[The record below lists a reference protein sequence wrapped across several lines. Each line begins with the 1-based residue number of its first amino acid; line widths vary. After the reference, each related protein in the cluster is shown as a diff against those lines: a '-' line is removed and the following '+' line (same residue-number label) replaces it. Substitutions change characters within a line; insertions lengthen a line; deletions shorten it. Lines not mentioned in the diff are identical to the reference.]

1 MALPILFDLGLIIFV
16 SAVLAY
22 FARLLR
28 QPLIVAYVLAGVIV
42 GPVGLGI
49 ITNTEEIALLS
60 ELGIVFLLFSVGLEI
75 DFRRFRHVGFAA
87 FAGGTIQVVLT
98 FLLGFAVAMLFG
110 LESIFGVY
118 IGLLLAFSSTM
129 IVAKILADR
138 DELNTLHGR
147 IMLGIL
153 LLQDII
159 AVIALPLLRNVGS
172 LLSLE
177 FAGSIVLRGLGLF
190 AIAIL
195 LNRFFF
201 PRILDY
207 AAEKHEIL
215 FLTAVANCFF
225 FIGASYILG
234 FSIAIG
240 GFIAGL
246 SMANFPYNIE
256 IAGEVHALRDFFS
269 IVFFSSLGMQ
279 LNFWVMQS
287 MFPMFITLLLLVMI
301 LKPIML
307 AAIYLFLGY
316 GGRTSGYVGLGM
328 GQASEFMFII
338 AAEMFLI
345 GSITHEFYSFLLSI
359 VVVSIVI
366 TPYFAKGRGV
376 FYDFFSRFRVPQI
389 RHLIHPKSI
398 HILENPPGEVLEN
411 HIILFGAHRM
421 GEKIVQYL
429 KDRGEKLVV
438 VERDPEIVKN
448 LSRKGIYVR
457 YGDAENEEILKKIF
471 LTKAKLLILTI
482 PYADV
487 ASFVIRKAK
496 RFNPKVRILA
506 RAHTEIDAER
516 LYKAGADIV
525 IIPEFVS
532 AEKIVKKI
540 EHFLKEKKL

>member
-1 MALPILFDLGLIIFV
+1 MALPILFDLGIIIFA
-16 SAVLAY
+16 SAVFAYLA
-22 FARLLR
+22 RMLK
-28 QPLIVAYVLAGVIV
+28 QPLIVAYVLAGLFI
-42 GPVGLGI
+42 GPVGLGL

-75 DFRRFRHVGFAA
+75 DFRRFKHVGFAA
-87 FAGGTIQVVLT
+87 FTGGAIQVALT
-98 FLLGFAVAMLFG
+98 FLLGFTVAMLFG
-110 LESIFGVY
+110 MTNILAVY

-129 IVAKILADR
+129 IVAKILTDR

-159 AVIALPLLRNVGS
+159 AVIALPFLRNVGS
-172 LLSLE
+172 LFSLE
-177 FAGSIVLRGLGLF
+177 FAGAIVLKGVGIF

-201 PRILDY
+201 PRVLDY

-225 FIGASYILG
+225 FIGASYVLG
-234 FSIAIG
+234 FSVAIG

-279 LNFWVMQS
+279 LNFWVIHD
-287 MFPMFITLLLLVMI
+287 MFPLFITLLLLI
-301 LKPIML
+301 LLLKPVIL
-307 AAIYLFLGY
+307 TVIYLFLGY

-345 GSITHEFYSFLLSI
+345 GSITHDFYSFLLSI

-366 TPYFAKGRGV
+366 TPYFAKGRGI
-376 FYDFFSRFRVPQI
+376 FYDFFSRFRIPRI
-389 RHLIHPKSI
+389 HHLIHPKSI
-398 HILENPPGEVLEN
+398 HVLENPPEEVLKN
-411 HIILFGAHRM
+411 HIIVFGAHRM
-421 GEKIVQYL
+421 GEKIVQYIR
-429 KDRGEKLVV
+429 DTGEKFVV

-448 LSRKGIYVR
+448 LGRKGIYVR
-457 YGDAENEEILKKIF
+457 YGDAENEEVLKKIF
-471 LTKAKLLILTI
+471 LTRAKLLILTI

-487 ASFVIRKAK
+487 ASFVVRKAK

-532 AEKIVKKI
+532 AEKVVKKI

>member
-1 MALPILFDLGLIIFV
+1 MPLPILFDLGLIIFI
-16 SAVLAY
+16 SAILAY
-22 FARLLR
+22 FAKMLR

-42 GPVGLGI
+42 GPVGLGL

-75 DFRRFRHVGFAA
+75 DFRRLRHVGFVA
-87 FAGGTIQVVLT
+87 FMGGTIQVVLT

-110 LESIFGVY
+110 MTNILGIY
-118 IGLLLAFSSTM
+118 IGLLLALSSTM

-153 LLQDII
+153 LLQDIV
-159 AVIALPLLRNVGS
+159 AVIALPFLRNIDS
-172 LLSLE
+172 LFSLE

-207 AAEKHEIL
+207 AAEKHEVL
-215 FLTAVANCFF
+215 FLTAIANCFF

-256 IAGEVHALRDFFS
+256 IAGEVHSLRDFFS

-279 LNFWVMQS
+279 LNFWVIQG
-287 MFPMFITLLLLVMI
+287 MFPLFITLLLLVML
-301 LKPIML
+301 LKPVIL
-307 AAIYLFLGY
+307 TVIYLFLGY

-345 GSITHEFYSFLLSI
+345 GS
-359 VVVSIVI
+359 
-366 TPYFAKGRGV
+366 
-376 FYDFFSRFRVPQI
+376 
-389 RHLIHPKSI
+389 
-398 HILENPPGEVLEN
+398 
-411 HIILFGAHRM
+411 
-421 GEKIVQYL
+421 
-429 KDRGEKLVV
+429 
-438 VERDPEIVKN
+438 
-448 LSRKGIYVR
+448 
-457 YGDAENEEILKKIF
+457 
-471 LTKAKLLILTI
+471 
-482 PYADV
+482 
-487 ASFVIRKAK
+487 
-496 RFNPKVRILA
+496 
-506 RAHTEIDAER
+506 
-516 LYKAGADIV
+516 
-525 IIPEFVS
+525 
-532 AEKIVKKI
+532 
-540 EHFLKEKKL
+540 

>member
-16 SAVLAY
+16 SAILAY
-22 FARLLR
+22 FAKFLR

-42 GPVGLGI
+42 GPVGLGL

-75 DFRRFRHVGFAA
+75 DFRRLRHVGFVA
-87 FAGGTIQVVLT
+87 FMGGTMQVVLT

-110 LESIFGVY
+110 MTNILGVY

-153 LLQDII
+153 LLQDIV
-159 AVIALPLLRNVGS
+159 AVIALPFLRNIDS
-172 LLSLE
+172 LFSLE

-190 AIAIL
+190 AIAII

-207 AAEKHEIL
+207 AAEKHEVL
-215 FLTAVANCFF
+215 FITAIANCFF

-256 IAGEVHALRDFFS
+256 IAGEVHSLRDFFS

-279 LNFWVMQS
+279 LNFWVIQG
-287 MFPMFITLLLLVMI
+287 MFPLFITLLLLVML
-301 LKPIML
+301 LKPVIL
-307 AAIYLFLGY
+307 TVIYLFLGY

-345 GSITHEFYSFLLSI
+345 GSITHDFYSFLISI

-366 TPYFAKGRGV
+366 TPYFARGRGV
-376 FYDFFSRFRVPQI
+376 FYEFFSRFRLPKI
-389 RHLIHPKSI
+389 HHLIHPKSI
-398 HILENPPGEVLEN
+398 HVLENPPDKILKD

-438 VERDPEIVKN
+438 VERDPEIVKS

-471 LTKAKLLILTI
+471 LTRAKLLILTI

-496 RFNPKVRILA
+496 RSHPEVRILA
-506 RAHTEIDAER
+506 RAHTEVDAER

-540 EHFLKEKKL
+540 EHFLREKKL

>member
-1 MALPILFDLGLIIFV
+1 MALPIIFHLGIIIFV

-22 FARLLR
+22 FAKFLK
-28 QPLIVAYVLAGVIV
+28 QPLIVAYVVAGVIV
-42 GPVGLGI
+42 GPVGLGL

-75 DFRRFRHVGFAA
+75 DFRRFKHVGFAA
-87 FAGGTIQVVLT
+87 FAGGTIQVVFT
-98 FLLGFAVAMLFG
+98 FLLGFAVAMFFG
-110 LESIFGVY
+110 MANILGVY

-172 LLSLE
+172 LFSLE

-225 FIGASYILG
+225 FIGASYVLG

-287 MFPMFITLLLLVMI
+287 MFPMFITLLILVMV

-307 AAIYLFLGY
+307 TVIYLFLGY

-345 GSITHEFYSFLLSI
+345 GSITHEFYSFLISI

-366 TPYFAKGRGV
+366 TPYFAKGRSI
-376 FYDFFSRFRVPQI
+376 FYEFFSRFRLPKI
-389 RHLIHPKSI
+389 HHFIHPKSI
-398 HILENPPGEVLEN
+398 HVLENPPERVLDN
-411 HIILFGAHRM
+411 HIIIFGAHSM

-429 KDRGEKLVV
+429 KDRGEKFVV

-457 YGDAENEEILKKIF
+457 YGDAENDEVLKKIF

-482 PYADV
+482 PYADI
-487 ASFVIRKAK
+487 ASFVVRKAK
-496 RFNPKVRILA
+496 RSSSTIRILA
-506 RAHTEIDAER
+506 RAHTEMDAER

-540 EHFLKEKKL
+540 EHFLREKEL

>member
-22 FARLLR
+22 FARILR
-28 QPLIVAYVLAGVIV
+28 QPLIIAYVLAGVIV
-42 GPVGLGI
+42 GPVGMGI
-49 ITNTEEIALLS
+49 ITNTEEITLLS

-75 DFRRFRHVGFAA
+75 DFRKFRHVGFAA
-87 FAGGTIQVVLT
+87 FTGGAVQIILMFITGFVV
-98 FLLGFAVAMLFG
+98 GMAFG
-110 LESIFGVY
+110 LNMILSVY
-118 IGLLLAFSSTM
+118 TGLLLAFSSTM
-129 IVAKILADR
+129 IVAKILADK

-159 AVIALPLLRNVGS
+159 AVVVLPILSNVDS
-172 LLSLE
+172 LLSVE
-177 FAGSIVLRGLGLF
+177 FVSSIILRGLGLF

-195 LNRFFF
+195 LNKFFF

-207 AAEKHEIL
+207 AAERHDIL
-215 FLTAVANCFF
+215 FITAVANCFF
-225 FIGASYILG
+225 FIGSSYVLG
-234 FSIAIG
+234 FSLAIG

-256 IAGEVHALRDFFS
+256 IAGEIHALRDFFS

-279 LNFWVMQS
+279 LNFWVIQNS
-287 MFPMFITLLLLVMI
+287 FPLFITLLLLVML
-301 LKPIML
+301 LKPAVL
-307 AAIYLFLGY
+307 SLIYLFLGY
-316 GGRTSGYVGLGM
+316 GGRTSGYVGVGM

-338 AAEMFLI
+338 AAEMFLL
-345 GSITHEFYSFLLSI
+345 GNITHEFYSLLLSI
-359 VVVSIVI
+359 VVVSIVV
-366 TPYFAKGRGV
+366 TPYFSRARGI
-376 FYDFFSRFRVPQI
+376 FYDFFSRFHIPQI

-398 HILENPPGEVLEN
+398 HTLENPPDEMLEK

-429 KDRGEKLVV
+429 RDRGEKFVV
-438 VERDPEIVKN
+438 VERDPEIVKD

-457 YGDAENEEILKKIF
+457 YGDAENDEILKKIF

-487 ASFVIRKAK
+487 ASFVVRKAK
-496 RFNPKVRILA
+496 RFNKRVRIIA

-532 AEKIVKKI
+532 AEKVIKKI
-540 EHFLKEKKL
+540 EHFLRERRL